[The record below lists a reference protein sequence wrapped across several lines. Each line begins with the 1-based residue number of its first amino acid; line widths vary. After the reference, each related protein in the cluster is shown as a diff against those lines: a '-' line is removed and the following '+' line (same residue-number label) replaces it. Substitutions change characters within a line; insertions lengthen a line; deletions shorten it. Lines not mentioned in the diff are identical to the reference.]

1 MAISLATVKT
11 ALKID
16 YSDDDA
22 ELTRLISVAI
32 SWVETYCGFKLTSA
46 SRTMYLGDWRRTVLA
61 VQPVTSITSV
71 VYTDTADDAQTVDA
85 EDYWLDR
92 TGDLVALEFLDTF
105 ERKDGTLITVTYLAG
120 YSTEPNEAVQA
131 VISLVGLWYN
141 NPEAAQPIG
150 LQTVPMSVEAILDMY
165 SIRSQ
170 LR

>member
-141 NPEAAQPIG
+141 NPEAAQPVG
-150 LQTVPMSVEAILDMY
+150 LATVPMGAQFMLEHLR
-165 SIRSQ
+165 IRAPFS
-170 LR
+170 